1 MNYQD
6 TLRGLRQVASQLTL
20 KTDELHDEIQILTDR
35 RTQLIRKLADI
46 NAAIATVNSFTDEGL
61 NDSFIPPQNET
72 LKTQLTNAIY
82 ECLLRE
88 GPLHRKT
95 ILDRVSHMGIQIGV
109 KSPLSSLASYLSI
122 DERFVNVGKGI
133 WALAG
138 QVEKATI
145 KEEPRHSN
153 ITSEDLTGF
162 TKLSD
167 ALAEI
172 AKRHAGIVY
181 CSEAAKLLV
190 EAGVT
195 QAANQASANA
205 VVHRT
210 LNYSEKWQRI
220 EPGVFRYLPLSAMS
234 ANEARYDPKAI
245 KGENIPGTSQFDSQ
259 TLL

>member
-20 KTDELHDEIQILTDR
+20 QIDELHDEIQVLTDR
-35 RTQLIRKLADI
+35 RTRLIGKFADI

-61 NDSFIPPQNET
+61 NNSFIPPQDET
-72 LKTQLTNAIY
+72 FKTQLTNAIY
-82 ECLLRE
+82 EALLRE

-109 KSPLSSLASYLSI
+109 KNPLSSLASYLSI
-122 DERFVNVGKGI
+122 DERFANVGKGI

-145 KEEPRHSN
+145 KEESRHSN
-153 ITSEDLTGF
+153 ITPKDLTGF
-162 TKLSD
+162 TKLAD

-172 AKRHAGIVY
+172 ARRHAGIVY

-190 EAGVT
+190 EAGIT
-195 QAANQASANA
+195 QAATQASANA
-205 VVHRT
+205 IVHRT
-210 LNYSEKWQRI
+210 LNQSEEWQKT
-220 EPGVFRYLPLSAMS
+220 EPGVFRYLPLLALNS
-234 ANEARYDPKAI
+234 NEARYDPKANEV
-245 KGENIPGTSQFDSQ
+245 ENIPGIGQFDSQ